1 MGVIEE
7 KYDPQFG
14 SGYSSCGGF
23 EVICKERY
31 IIPLGASRPRSTGL
45 RVLSVAEVTKSTLE
59 KV

>member
-1 MGVIEE
+1 MEE

-23 EVICKERY
+23 EVICRERY
-31 IIPLGASRPRSTGL
+31 IIPLGAACSRTIGL
-45 RVLSVAEVTKSTLE
+45 VVLSVAEVTSSTLA

>member
-1 MGVIEE
+1 MEE

-23 EVICKERY
+23 EVICRERY
-31 IIPLGASRPRSTGL
+31 IIPLGAACSRTTGL
-45 RVLSVAEVTKSTLE
+45 VVLSVAEVTSSTLA